1 MVSKNW
7 TKRVARMIDKDAQKH
22 WEKNYKADC
31 SKEECVGEAE
41 TPFRIHMQSI
51 AHMAV
56 FICIA

>member
-1 MVSKNW
+1 
-7 TKRVARMIDKDAQKH
+7 MIDKDAQKH
-22 WEKNYKADC
+22 WEEKYKADC